1 MASFFEQLVTLA
13 RADVPA
19 IQIVSH
25 EWERVR
31 GLAAGLSRELSVPS
45 LVWSL
50 SRGVEQLDRD
60 AQVTPGE
67 PGQTDPQ
74 EVIKQHCE
82 SKDPQ
87 ILLLEDAHHFYLNS
101 DRRHEIARWLRE
113 ACRVRGVP
121 RKLLVLSGPVPGLP
135 PELTKEIP
143 SLDLPLPGQD
153 DLLEVCREVAASR
166 SIPCDPVEPLL
177 EAARG
182 LTVMEA
188 RIAYSRAA
196 QELGKLDS
204 AAIRLVAQEK
214 SRVIKQSGVLEY
226 FEPTTNMADVGGLE
240 NLKAWLSRRGRGFGH
255 GAREYGLEPSRGIVL
270 LGIQGCGK
278 SLIAKSV
285 AAAWQFP
292 LLRFEL
298 GRVFGGIVGQSEANM
313 RLALQ
318 VAEALAPCVLWID
331 EIEKGLSGMGSSD
344 QLDAGVSARVGGTL
358 LTWMQEKT
366 APVFVVATANRI
378 EALPPELLRKGRFDE
393 IFFVD
398 LPTSQARKEILSIHL
413 RRKKR
418 DPKKFDLDRL
428 AREANGFSGAELE
441 EAVKEGLFDA
451 FSDGQEITS
460 DHISQALKATCPLSR
475 TMRNQIVQL
484 REWAKARARLA
495 TAESSEP
502 LPNDNVDSVPVLR
515 QEQRNPF
522 VPRSDPIGTPN
533 RDRGQS

>member
-19 IQIVSH
+19 IQVVSH

-31 GLAAGLSRELSVPS
+31 GFVAGLSRDLRVPAR
-45 LVWSL
+45 VWSL
-50 SRGVEQLDRD
+50 SRGLAVMDLE
-60 AQVTPGE
+60 AQVGE
-67 PGQTDPQ
+67 SDPGQTDPQ
-74 EVIKQHCE
+74 EVLKSHCE
-82 SKDPQ
+82 SKEPG
-87 ILLLEDAHHFYLNS
+87 ILLMEDAHHFYLSS
-101 DRRHEIARWLRE
+101 DRRHEVTRWLRE
-113 ACRVRGVP
+113 ASRLRGAP
-121 RKLLVLSGPVPGLP
+121 RKLLILSGPVPGLP
-135 PELTKEIP
+135 PEVVKEVP
-143 SLDLPLPGQD
+143 ALDLPLPDQD
-153 DLLEVCREVAASR
+153 DLLQVCRTVAEDR
-166 SIPCDPVEPLL
+166 HVECDPAEPLL

-188 RIAYSRAA
+188 RLAFARAA
-196 QELGKLDS
+196 HEKGRLGPD
-204 AAIRLVAQEK
+204 AIPLVAQEK

-226 FEPTTNMADVGGLE
+226 FEPNATMRDVGGLD
-240 NLKAWLSRRGRGFGH
+240 NLKSWLDRRGRGFGA
-255 GAREYGLEPSRGIVL
+255 GAREHGLEPPRGIVL

-292 LLRFEL
+292 LLRFDL
-298 GRVFGGIVGQSEANM
+298 GRVFGGVVGQSEGNM

-398 LPTSQARKEILSIHL
+398 LPTEEARKEILSIHL
-413 RRKKR
+413 ARKKR
-418 DPKKFDLDRL
+418 SPKEFDLKRL
-428 AREANGFSGAELE
+428 AQESLGFSGAELE
-441 EAVKEGLFDA
+441 EAVREALFESFAEGKEV
-451 FSDGQEITS
+451 TT
-460 DHISQALKATCPLSR
+460 DHIARAIRATYPLSR
-475 TMRNQIVQL
+475 TMRDQITQL
-484 REWAKARARLA
+484 REWSRARARRA
-495 TAESSEP
+495 SSQEPES
-502 LPNDNVDSVPVLR
+502 LPQDAGQAVPVLR

-522 VPRSDPIGTPN
+522 VPKGTLAGTE
-533 RDRGQS
+533 DRGERRT

>member
-1 MASFFEQLVTLA
+1 
-13 RADVPA
+13 
-19 IQIVSH
+19 
-25 EWERVR
+25 
-31 GLAAGLSRELSVPS
+31 
-45 LVWSL
+45 
-50 SRGVEQLDRD
+50 
-60 AQVTPGE
+60 
-67 PGQTDPQ
+67 
-74 EVIKQHCE
+74 
-82 SKDPQ
+82 
-87 ILLLEDAHHFYLNS
+87 
-101 DRRHEIARWLRE
+101 
-113 ACRVRGVP
+113 
-121 RKLLVLSGPVPGLP
+121 
-135 PELTKEIP
+135 
-143 SLDLPLPGQD
+143 
-153 DLLEVCREVAASR
+153 
-166 SIPCDPVEPLL
+166 
-177 EAARG
+177 
-182 LTVMEA
+182 MEA

-240 NLKAWLSRRGRGFGH
+240 NLKKWLSRRGRGFGH

-292 LLRFEL
+292 LLRFDL

-418 DPKKFDLDRL
+418 DPKQFDLDRL

-451 FSDGQEITS
+451 FSDGREITS

-495 TAESSEP
+495 TAEASEP
-502 LPNDNVDSVPVLR
+502 LPDDNVDSVPVLR
-515 QEQRNPF
+515 QEHRNPF
-522 VPRSDPIGTPN
+522 VPRSDPNGTPN

>member
-1 MASFFEQLVTLA
+1 MQL
-13 RADVPA
+13 
-19 IQIVSH
+19 VSH

-31 GLAAGLSRELSVPS
+31 GLVAGLATELKVPAQ
-45 LVWSL
+45 VWSVA
-50 SRGVEQLDRD
+50 RGLGNLDGD
-60 AQVTPGE
+60 ARLTE
-67 PGQTDPQ
+67 ESAGQTDPQ
-74 EVIKQHCE
+74 EVIREHLAS
-82 SKDPQ
+82 SKPG
-87 ILLLEDAHHFYLNS
+87 ILVLEDAHHFYLHS
-101 DRRHEIARWLRE
+101 DGRHEVTRWLRE
-113 ACRVRGVP
+113 YCRHRGSP
-121 RKLLVLSGPVPGLP
+121 RKLLILTGPVPGLP
-135 PELTKEIP
+135 PELSKEVPTI
-143 SLDLPLPGQD
+143 DLPLPGTD
-153 DLLEVCREVAASR
+153 DLRQVCEAIGQAR
-166 SIPCDPVEPLL
+166 SVPVDAVEPLL

-188 RIAYSRAA
+188 RVAFGKAA
-196 QELGKLDS
+196 HELGRLDAS
-204 AAIRLVAQEK
+204 AIRLVAQEK

-226 FEPTTNMADVGGLE
+226 FEPNTSMGEVGGLE
-240 NLKAWLSRRGRGFGH
+240 NLKSWLERRGRGYGH
-255 GAREYGLEPSRGIVL
+255 GAREYGLEAPRGIVL

-292 LLRFEL
+292 LLRFDL
-298 GRVFGGIVGQSEANM
+298 GRVYGGIVGQSEANM

-331 EIEKGLSGMGSSD
+331 EIEKGMAGMGSSD

-398 LPTSQARKEILSIHL
+398 LPTSKAREEILTINL

-418 DPKKFDLDRL
+418 NPEKFDLGRL
-428 AREANGFSGAELE
+428 AQDSRGFSGAELE
-441 EAVKEGLFDA
+441 EAVREGLFDA
-451 FSDGQEITS
+451 FSEGVEVTS
-460 DHISQALKATCPLSR
+460 EHISKAIRATFPLSS
-475 TMRNQIVQL
+475 TMRGQLTQL

-495 TAESSEP
+495 SPDSPEQLSGEGVPAVP
-502 LPNDNVDSVPVLR
+502 LLK

-522 VPRSDPIGTPN
+522 VPRTPEA
-533 RDRGQS
+533 DG

>member
-1 MASFFEQLVTLA
+1 MTSFFEQLVTLA

-45 LVWSL
+45 IVWSL
-50 SRGVEQLDRD
+50 SRGVEKLDHD
-60 AQVTPGE
+60 AQVAPAE

-101 DRRHEIARWLRE
+101 DRRHELARWLRE

-135 PELTKEIP
+135 PELTKEIL
-143 SLDLPLPGQD
+143 SLDLPLPGQE
-153 DLLEVCREVAASR
+153 DLLEVCRAVAASR

-204 AAIRLVAQEK
+204 AAIRSVAQEK

-240 NLKAWLSRRGRGFGH
+240 NLKVWLARRGRGFGL

-292 LLRFEL
+292 LLRFDL

-398 LPTSQARKEILSIHL
+398 LPTFQARKEILSIHL

-418 DPKKFDLDRL
+418 DPGDFDVDRL

-441 EAVKEGLFDA
+441 EAVKEGLFNA
-451 FSDGQEITS
+451 FSDGREITS
-460 DHISQALKATCPLSR
+460 EHISQALKATCPLSR

-495 TAESSEP
+495 TAESSEQ
-502 LPNDNVDSVPVLR
+502 LPNDNIDSVPVLR

-522 VPRSDPIGTPN
+522 VPRSDPIGTPH
-533 RDRGQS
+533 RDPGQS

>member
-19 IQIVSH
+19 IQVVSH

-31 GLAAGLSRELSVPS
+31 GFVAGLSRDLRVPAR
-45 LVWSL
+45 VWSL
-50 SRGVEQLDRD
+50 SRGLAVMDLE
-60 AQVTPGE
+60 AQVGE
-67 PGQTDPQ
+67 SDPGQTDPQ
-74 EVIKQHCE
+74 EVLKAHCE
-82 SKDPQ
+82 SKVAG
-87 ILLLEDAHHFYLNS
+87 ILLMEDVHPAYTGVETAEF
-101 DRRHEIARWLRE
+101 IAWLRE
-113 ACRVRGVP
+113 AARLRGSP
-121 RKLLVLSGPVPGLP
+121 RKLLIISGPVSGLP
-135 PELTKEIP
+135 PEVVKEIP
-143 SLDLPLPGQD
+143 VLDMPLPDQD
-153 DLLEVCREVAASR
+153 DLKQVCLTVAGDR
-166 SIPCDPVEPLL
+166 NVDCDPVEPLL
-177 EAARG
+177 AAARG

-188 RIAYSRAA
+188 RLAFARAA
-196 QELGKLDS
+196 HEKGRLGS
-204 AAIRLVAQEK
+204 EAIPLVAQEK

-226 FEPTTNMADVGGLE
+226 FEPNATMRDVGGLD
-240 NLKAWLSRRGRGFGH
+240 NLKSWLDRRGRGFGA
-255 GAREYGLEPSRGIVL
+255 GAREHGLEPPRGIVL

-292 LLRFEL
+292 LLRFDL
-298 GRVFGGIVGQSEANM
+298 GRVFGGVVGQSEGNM

-398 LPTSQARKEILSIHL
+398 LPTEEARKEILSIHL
-413 RRKKR
+413 ARKKR
-418 DPKKFDLDRL
+418 SPKEFDLKRL
-428 AREANGFSGAELE
+428 AQESLGFSGAELE
-441 EAVKEGLFDA
+441 EAVREALFESYAEGKEVTT
-451 FSDGQEITS
+451 E
-460 DHISQALKATCPLSR
+460 HIARAIRATYPLSR
-475 TMRNQIVQL
+475 TMRDQITQL
-484 REWAKARARLA
+484 REWSRARARRA
-495 TAESSEP
+495 SSQEPES
-502 LPNDNVDSVPVLR
+502 LPQDAGQAVPVLR

-522 VPRSDPIGTPN
+522 VPKGTLAGTE
-533 RDRGQS
+533 DRGERRT

>member
-1 MASFFEQLVTLA
+1 MTSFFEQLVTLA

-45 LVWSL
+45 VVWSL
-50 SRGVEQLDRD
+50 SRGVEKLDHD
-60 AQVTPGE
+60 AQVAPSE

-82 SKDPQ
+82 SKDAQ

-101 DRRHEIARWLRE
+101 DRRHELARWLRE

-135 PELTKEIP
+135 PELTKEIL

-153 DLLEVCREVAASR
+153 DLLEVCRAVAASR

-204 AAIRLVAQEK
+204 AAIRSVAQEK

-240 NLKAWLSRRGRGFGH
+240 NLKVWLARRGRGFGL

-292 LLRFEL
+292 LLRFDL

-398 LPTSQARKEILSIHL
+398 LPTFQARKEILSIHL

-418 DPKKFDLDRL
+418 DPGDFDVDRL

-441 EAVKEGLFDA
+441 EAVKEGLFNA
-451 FSDGQEITS
+451 FSDGREITS
-460 DHISQALKATCPLSR
+460 EHISQALKATCPLSR

-495 TAESSEP
+495 TAESSEQ
-502 LPNDNVDSVPVLR
+502 LPNDNIDSVPVLR

-522 VPRSDPIGTPN
+522 VPRSDPIGHSHQ
-533 RDRGQS
+533 DLD